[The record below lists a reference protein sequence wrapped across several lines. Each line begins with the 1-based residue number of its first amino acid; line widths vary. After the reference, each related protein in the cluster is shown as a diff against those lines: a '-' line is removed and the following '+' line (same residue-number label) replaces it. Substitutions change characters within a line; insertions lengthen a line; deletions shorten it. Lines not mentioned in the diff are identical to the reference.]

1 MEPLASYKNL
11 VLIGFRGTGK
21 TTISTA
27 LAATLGRP
35 RFSTDDMASE
45 RCGTSIRDFVEQ
57 HGWEEFRRIERECVG
72 EVSQSRGAVIDC
84 GGGVVENPENM
95 RHLAKNG
102 VVVWIHA
109 DLNDVLKRLAAE
121 PLDAQRPLLTHG
133 SSTSDD
139 VRQNYTRRLPLYE
152 GFAAFMVNTSVS
164 APEECCRMIADFF
177 SVIST

>member
-1 MEPLASYKNL
+1 MEKLNSHKNL

-27 LAATLGRP
+27 LADMLGRP

-45 RCGTSIRDFVEQ
+45 RCGTNIRDFVEQ

-72 EVSQSRGAVIDC
+72 EVSRRQGAVIDC
-84 GGGVVENPENM
+84 GGGVVENLENM
-95 RHLAKNG
+95 RLLAENG

-109 DLNDVLKRLAAE
+109 ELNDVLKRLAAE
-121 PLDAQRPLLTHG
+121 PLDAQRPLLTQG

-152 GFAAFMVNTSVS
+152 GFAVFMVNTSVS
-164 APEECCRMIADFF
+164 APEECCQMITDFF
-177 SVIST
+177 SAITT